1 MRLECRLLLLLG
13 RTPEL
18 ASRSLVMLDCM
29 WGVDVVERDPNVAA
43 KDMAVERSRA
53 GLPEGVADVCLK
65 LAA

>member
-1 MRLECRLLLLLG
+1 MLRLDRKLLLLLG

-18 ASRSLVMLDCM
+18 ASRSLVVLDCM
-29 WGVDVVERDPNVAA
+29 LGVDVVEKDPKVAA
-43 KDMAVERSRA
+43 KHMAERSWA